1 VLLGVDPERMFG
13 LLKVP
18 SEKLKGKLIQ
28 DIKDRVRGLDQ
39 LLGRLVGFDEAADA
53 LAAGFAAALG
63 VELSLAEPTADELA
77 EAERHAEER
86 YANEAWTS
94 KR

>member
-1 VLLGVDPERMFG
+1 FS

-39 LLGRLVGFDEAADA
+39 LLGRRVGLDEAADA
-53 LAAGFAAALG
+53 FASGFAAALG
-63 VELSLAEPTADELA
+63 VELSPAEPSPDELA

-86 YANEAWTS
+86 YANEAWTA